1 MLPTLLF
8 ATHNP
13 HKAEEIKKFIPKE
26 FKIKSLSDIDWTA
39 PIEETGHTLEE
50 NAWIKVQALIDFGK
64 ENCFADD
71 SGLEIEALG
80 GQPGVYSARFAGATV
95 NANENMDKVLRLMEG
110 VSNRKAIFRTVIVLY
125 WQGQKFLFEGCVHG
139 TIIDEKRG
147 VGGFGYDPIFV
158 PEGYEKTFAELTP
171 EIKNK
176 IGHRGK
182 ALLKMVSHLKLLR

>member
-71 SGLEIEALG
+71 S
-80 GQPGVYSARFAGATV
+80 
-95 NANENMDKVLRLMEG
+95 
-110 VSNRKAIFRTVIVLY
+110 
-125 WQGQKFLFEGCVHG
+125 
-139 TIIDEKRG
+139 
-147 VGGFGYDPIFV
+147 VGGK
-158 PEGYEKTFAELTP
+158 EGP
-171 EIKNK
+171 
-176 IGHRGK
+176 
-182 ALLKMVSHLKLLR
+182 VSSVLPSGNTHAA